1 MGGEGNGTPLQ
12 YSCLE
17 NPRDGGAWWAAVH
30 RVAQS
35 RTQLKR
41 LSSSSKSNDNGKEPQ
56 TRLLARAWAEVLL
69 KDRYKSK
76 AQEGASLAG
85 GVLTA
90 IAEYRQMPNSGLGQ
104 GCLKKI
110 KSPEVRALGFCLF
123 SLLLPAAFEV
133 HME

>member
-1 MGGEGNGTPLQ
+1 M
-12 YSCLE
+12 
-17 NPRDGGAWWAAVH
+17 
-30 RVAQS
+30 
-35 RTQLKR
+35 
-41 LSSSSKSNDNGKEPQ
+41 
-56 TRLLARAWAEVLL
+56 ARAWAEVLL

-104 GCLKKI
+104 GYLKKI

-123 SLLLPAAFEV
+123 SLYFLQLLKYTWNKNPSLEYNVCFWTR
-133 HME
+133 H